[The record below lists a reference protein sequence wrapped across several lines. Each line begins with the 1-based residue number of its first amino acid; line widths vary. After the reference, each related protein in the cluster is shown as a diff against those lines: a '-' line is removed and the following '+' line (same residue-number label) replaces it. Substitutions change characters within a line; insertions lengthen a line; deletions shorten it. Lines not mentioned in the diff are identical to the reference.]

1 MNGVRRGC
9 QLHRRILP
17 LVAGAIAISGL
28 ARAQAHAL
36 LVHRGT
42 MQVSLETVTVRVYL
56 HAAELHHVTKEFAPA
71 DSGVMSQALRAAAGQ
86 YLHELGTQLC
96 LRDAC
101 GAPLDATGLTVTL
114 LDGSPLAAELP
125 GALGR
130 VDIRFALSPQNGLLV
145 LQFAPDAPGPRA
157 IALDVRAEAQPPTRV
172 VQLMAGGAP
181 EFLELD
187 IEDGARRVRSMPVV
201 VAGTPFD
208 LRGPHRYRTVLAEWP
223 ADSDPFRVR
232 FLVPL
237 PVIQELDA
245 PAWADRQQLSDSEV
259 AACRRRLTD
268 RLAATVSLKARGKP
282 LHPERIAV
290 RFRTPASCAAPVSD
304 PVNAWT
310 GWAEATM
317 DFSRPVD
324 AADLSLE
331 LAGSE
336 PLTAA
341 VVLLVRNGET
351 PAEYAGRDVSRAHP
365 LVLDATA
372 TATATA
378 TACAAPADLQP

>member
-1 MNGVRRGC
+1 VRRGC

-17 LVAGAIAISGL
+17 LVAGAFAISGL
-28 ARAQAHAL
+28 ARAEAHAL

-42 MQVSLETVTVRVYL
+42 MQVSTDTVTVRVFL
-56 HAAELHHVTKEFAPA
+56 HAAELHHVTKEFTPA
-71 DSGVMSQALRAAAGQ
+71 DSGVISESVRTAAGQ
-86 YLHELGTQLC
+86 YLHDLGTQLC

-101 GAPLDATGLTVTL
+101 GAPLDATGLTVTM
-114 LDGSPLAAELP
+114 LDGSPLADELP
-125 GALGR
+125 GAVGR
-130 VDIRFALSPQNGLLV
+130 VDIRFALSPENELLV

-157 IALDVRAEAQPPTRV
+157 IALDVRAAAQPPTRV
-172 VQLMAGGAP
+172 VQLLAGGAP
-181 EFLELD
+181 EFLELG
-187 IEDGARRVRSMPVV
+187 IEEGARRVRSMPVV
-201 VAGTPFD
+201 VAGTPFE

-245 PAWADRQQLSDSEV
+245 PAWADREQLSDREV
-259 AACRRRLTD
+259 AECRRRLTD
-268 RLAATVSLKARGKP
+268 RLAATVTLKARGKP
-282 LHPERIAV
+282 LRPERIAV
-290 RFRTPASCAAPVSD
+290 RFRAPASCAAPASE

-317 DFSRPVD
+317 AFNRPLD

-336 PLTAA
+336 SLTAV
-341 VVLLVRNGET
+341 VVLLVRRGAT

-365 LVLDATA
+365 LVLDVA
-372 TATATA
+372 A